1 MEDDYSFTEFILIAI
16 GLLIGS
22 IVVPLTIYYIYLKIS
37 SRDTSIPIF
46 GTFSIPN
53 IPKLFELS
61 TLKMDTNLF
70 VLFVSLL
77 IIGVIVTTYFIITK
91 INVEASNSDYK
102 TENKYITQKD
112 NIISMY
118 PKLHGNEPVS
128 TLISSLGSSL
138 PKDQNCFVNFYS
150 FGCRFSGYLG
160 PMKEGYWEPAFMIDV
175 ALKNGCR
182 TFVLDIDYIDECVK
196 ENKYYPRIVVR
207 DVNNR
212 LRIKHNSHIMCN
224 SENNSNIREVCD
236 LINQKAFSDDLNNSS
251 DPIIIVL
258 YFLRVPSD
266 SAGNSLSDSSTT
278 VLDYYSDVAKCLS
291 PFTNRLLTNEL
302 NGGTFNRQGN
312 EDTLIVNSI
321 TDYNNK
327 VLIFSNAETKGFRS
341 AGYGSNEDLDYLVNL
356 RLKYKSNKLGIT
368 QSGSD
373 FGILESVEHFK
384 YIPDDKRNQTID
396 ETKKQWS
403 ICLSSDPCA
412 PISQNDFEFIT
423 SKYGVNCVPSILFDE
438 KNQFIANDIF
448 KDYSFYEKPF
458 ELRYT
463 KPAIIKPAEQST
475 KVDACK
481 GYIMPKPGE
490 CD

>member
-1 MEDDYSFTEFILIAI
+1 MEDDYSFTEFILIVI

-22 IVVPLTIYYIYLKIS
+22 IVIPLMIYYIYLKVS
-37 SRDTSIPIF
+37 TRDTSIPIF
-46 GTFSIPN
+46 GTLRIPY

-61 TLKMDTNLF
+61 TLTINTNIF
-70 VLFVSLL
+70 VVFVSLL
-77 IIGVIVTTYFIITK
+77 LIGVIVTTYFIITK

-112 NIISMY
+112 TILSMY

-128 TLISSLGSSL
+128 TLISSLGDSL
-138 PKDQNCFVNFYS
+138 PNNQNCFVNFYS
-150 FGCRFSGYLG
+150 FGCRFTGYLG

-175 ALKNGCR
+175 ALKAGCR

-196 ENKYYPRIVVR
+196 DNKYYPRIVVR

-224 SENNSNIREVCD
+224 SEQNSNIREVCD
-236 LINQKAFSDDLNNSS
+236 LISQKAFSEDLNNST

-266 SAGNSLSDSSTT
+266 LAGNSLPDSSTI

-302 NGGTFNRQGN
+302 NGGTFNRQAN
-312 EDTLIVNSI
+312 EDTLIINNI

-327 VLIFSNAETKGFRS
+327 VLIFSNAETKGFRNS
-341 AGYGSNEDLDYLVNL
+341 SYKSNEDLDYLVNL
-356 RLKYKSNKLGIT
+356 RLTYKSNKLGIT

-384 YIPDDKRNQTID
+384 YIPDDKRNKTID

-403 ICLSSDPCA
+403 ICLSKDPCI
-412 PISQNDFEFIT
+412 PVTEKDIEFVT
-423 SKYGVNCVPSILFDE
+423 SNYGVNCVPSVLFDE
-438 KNQFIANDIF
+438 TNQFIANEIF
-448 KDYSFYEKPF
+448 KVYSFYEKPL

-463 KPAIIKPAEQST
+463 RPAIIKPSQQSP
-475 KVDACK
+475 DADCR
-481 GYIMPKPGE
+481 GGNIMPR
-490 CD
+490 D